1 MLKPPAMVI
10 VDTNCYVRLYFSP
23 VRPILGSTFSG
34 YQLVTI
40 SDTHMEISS
49 GSNVDARYPW
59 LSEEVL
65 QSEVIASRLNLRE
78 PKKSKIRELANHF
91 RLRGNIVLDRLL
103 AEGRIKEPRKI
114 SLVDAKVLA
123 TAEVLCAALATD
135 EWPLILVA
143 QELGEVHENAGL
155 FNSLDLLSL
164 MERGGKLDKGQR
176 VETVRSWCQNGE
188 LLPRNWRAYYAELF
202 GEEAPGGQSSNSQRI

>member
-1 MLKPPAMVI
+1 MIKPPIMVI

-34 YQLVTI
+34 YQLMTI
-40 SDTHMEISS
+40 PDTHMEISS

-78 PKKSKIRELANHF
+78 PKKSKIQELANHF
-91 RLRGNIVLDRLL
+91 RLRGNIVLDKLL
-103 AEGRIKEPRKI
+103 TEGRVKEPRKI
-114 SLVDAKVLA
+114 SLVDARVLA

-188 LLPRNWRAYYAELF
+188 LLPRNWREHYAELF
-202 GEEAPGGQSSNSQRI
+202 DEDAPDGQSSSSQSI